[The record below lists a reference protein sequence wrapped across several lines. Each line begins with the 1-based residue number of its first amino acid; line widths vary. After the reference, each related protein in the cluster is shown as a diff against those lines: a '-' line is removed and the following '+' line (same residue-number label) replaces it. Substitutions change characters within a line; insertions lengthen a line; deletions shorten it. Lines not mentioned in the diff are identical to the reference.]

1 MQNKKSMLLWIAI
14 VLLVIAFLLF
24 ITIKKSK
31 TSDLINEDN
40 EKTEQMEGVL
50 IKVLQEGSDDMAKV
64 GDNVSMNYTG
74 SLEDGTVFDSN
85 IDPKF
90 GHVLPFTF
98 TLGERQVIKGW
109 DVGVVGMKKGE
120 KRRLEINSEYAYGEK
135 SIEGIIPPNANLI
148 YEVELVEIIK

>member
-1 MQNKKSMLLWIAI
+1 
-14 VLLVIAFLLF
+14 
-24 ITIKKSK
+24 
-31 TSDLINEDN
+31 
-40 EKTEQMEGVL
+40 MEGVL

-64 GDNVSMNYTG
+64 RHNVSMNYTG

-109 DVGVVGMKKGE
+109 DVGVVGMKKE
-120 KRRLEINSEYAYGEK
+120 KKDVLRLIQNMHMGKRA
-135 SIEGIIPPNANLI
+135 
-148 YEVELVEIIK
+148 